1 MTGKLPSLKAKAS
14 RAPALPAMWRSSVL
28 IATAAASHNGSD
40 CDSNQ
45 HDVQLLYQITGHK
58 NGKFH
63 ASASEQ
69 LHKVQC
75 CSDVHLPGYQR
86 NYNCSIWAEAAVTAT
101 VSTAA
106 ICAADGGR
114 LCLEEEI
121 SRGCTT
127 NYIGSALSS
136 TGTTVQAVRP
146 LETKVSSS
154 SSSCPV
160 KSKQMKRACSSSRRL
175 GVDQCLNCIMS
186 KFSDRCNHEQAVQ
199 FCATIDKLHQRKKDP
214 TKHVPNMQELS
225 FHAWVADSKGDVV
238 HDPDK
243 VGGPLEMKKRNKGA
257 LHMGRNELLR
267 RGYHYVYEEF
277 EASKSKAVLSWC
289 EAKHPHAGRRF
300 KEIVHEIR
308 TVGPMQDKCYANAF
322 VYVQD
327 SNRTD
332 LHIAIGATRWTKAGG
347 EFLASDMWEFGNPKQ
362 WKGVH
367 W

>member
-1 MTGKLPSLKAKAS
+1 MSLLDIFIFPVCSGALLASHVRTLSVGKRGSVSGALNSARTLQPIALC
-14 RAPALPAMWRSSVL
+14 PAL
-28 IATAAASHNGSD
+28 
-40 CDSNQ
+40 
-45 HDVQLLYQITGHK
+45 
-58 NGKFH
+58 
-63 ASASEQ
+63 
-69 LHKVQC
+69 
-75 CSDVHLPGYQR
+75 
-86 NYNCSIWAEAAVTAT
+86 
-101 VSTAA
+101 
-106 ICAADGGR
+106 
-114 LCLEEEI
+114 LCLEAEI
-121 SRGCTT
+121 LEACATT
-127 NYIGSALSS
+127 KGNSVLSS
-136 TGTTVQAVRP
+136 ESGFV
-146 LETKVSSS
+146 
-154 SSSCPV
+154 
-160 KSKQMKRACSSSRRL
+160 
-175 GVDQCLNCIMS
+175 
-186 KFSDRCNHEQAVQ
+186 
-199 FCATIDKLHQRKKDP
+199 IDKQHYKTRPRRRRRAKQSTDP
-214 TKHVPNMQELS
+214 TKHVLNMTQLS